1 MDYRDYNDNELL
13 LYVSENNEDASEI
26 IFKKYDPLIKMIANK
41 MYKHCKGTS
50 LELNDLIQ
58 EGMLALNLA
67 INHFDTNKN
76 TNFYSFAKTCIER
89 KILSCVISATR
100 QKHKILND
108 SISLELPDE
117 EKYKLDIILS
127 DLKSNPEHLIID
139 QEQNEIFLNSV
150 KQSLT
155 DLELQVFELK
165 LSGFSYQEIG
175 EILDKDK
182 KCIDNAVQRLKFKIR
197 KIRNKLEL
205 QV

>member
-13 LYVSENNEDASEI
+13 LYISENNEDASEI
-26 IFKKYDPLIKMIANK
+26 IFKKYEPLIKTTANK
-41 MYKHCKGTS
+41 MHKYCKGTG

-67 INHFDTNKN
+67 INHFDTEKN

-89 KILSCVISATR
+89 KVLSAVISATR

-108 SISLELPDE
+108 SVSLELPDD
-117 EKYKLDIILS
+117 EKYKLNILLS
-127 DLKSNPEHLIID
+127 DISLNPEHLLIN
-139 QEQNEIFLNSV
+139 QEQSEIFLHNV
-150 KQSLT
+150 KENLT

-165 LSGFSYQEIG
+165 LSGFSYQEISDL
-175 EILDKDK
+175 LDKDK
-182 KCIDNAVQRLKFKIR
+182 KCIDNAVQRLRLKIK
-197 KIRNKLEL
+197 KIRNDLDL